1 MQGEVQNNQEV
12 KVFITG
18 ASRGIGLSIATL
30 FKENGYSIVSP
41 SHVELDLSDILSV
54 KKYISEHSNEIDI
67 LINNAGINPLLG
79 ILEITYEDYMNIFQT
94 NLFSELELIKWCV
107 PYWQK
112 KRSGHVINISSI
124 WGSISKPRR
133 LLYGATK
140 SALNNITK
148 NLALEL
154 GEYNVLVNAISPGFI
169 NTELTKLNNTPA
181 EIEKIKDQIPLK
193 RLAEPEEV
201 AKLAFFL
208 GHYNTFIT
216 GQTIHIDGGYTC
228 Q

>member
-1 MQGEVQNNQEV
+1 MQAEVQNNRDI
-12 KVFITG
+12 KIFITG

-30 FKENGYSIVSP
+30 FKENGYSVITP
-41 SHVELDLSDILSV
+41 SHTELDLSDITSV
-54 KKYISEHSNEIDI
+54 RNYINLHSNDIDV
-67 LINNAGINPLLG
+67 LINNAGINPLQG
-79 ILEITYEDYMNIFQT
+79 ILEIGYENYMEVFQT
-94 NLFSELELIKWCV
+94 NLFSGLELIKWCV

-112 KRSGHVINISSI
+112 MKSGHVINISSI
-124 WGSISKPRR
+124 WGSVSKPKR

-154 GEYNVLVNAISPGFI
+154 GEYNVLVNAIAPGFI
-169 NTELTKLNNTPA
+169 NTELTKLNNTTA
-181 EIEKIKDQIPLK
+181 ELEKIKVQIPLK
-193 RLAEPEEV
+193 RLAEPYEV
-201 AKLAFFL
+201 AKLAYFL
-208 GHYNTFIT
+208 VTQNSFIT

>member
-1 MQGEVQNNQEV
+1 MLEETLNSKQH

-18 ASRGIGLSIATL
+18 ASRGIGLAIAMH
-30 FKENGYSIVSP
+30 FSKNGYTVISP
-41 SHVELDLSDILSV
+41 PHEELDLSDITSV
-54 KKYISEHSNEIDI
+54 REFISMHSNQIDI
-67 LINNAGINPLLG
+67 LINNAGINPLQG
-79 ILEITYEDYMNIFQT
+79 ILEITYENYMKIFQT
-94 NLFSELELIKWCV
+94 NFFSVLELIKWCT
-107 PYWQK
+107 PYWQE

-124 WGSISKPRR
+124 WGSVSKPKR

-154 GEYNVLVNAISPGFI
+154 GEYNVLINAIAPGFI
-169 NTELTKLNNTPA
+169 NTELTRLNNTF
-181 EIEKIKDQIPLK
+181 EDLEKIKELIPLK
-193 RLAEPEEV
+193 RLAEPLEV

-208 GHYNTFIT
+208 GTQNTFIT

>member
-1 MQGEVQNNQEV
+1 MQEEVQNNQNN
-12 KVFITG
+12 KIFITG

-30 FKENGYSIVSP
+30 FLEKGYSVIVP
-41 SHVELDLSDILSV
+41 THAELDLSDITSV
-54 KKYISEHSNEIDI
+54 RNYISRNSNDIDV
-67 LINNAGINPLLG
+67 LINNAGINPLQG
-79 ILEITYEDYMNIFQT
+79 IMEITYENYMEIFQT
-94 NLFSELELIKWCV
+94 NLFSGLELIKWCV

-124 WGSISKPRR
+124 WGSVSKPRR

-154 GEYNVLVNAISPGFI
+154 GEYNVLVNAIAPGFI
-169 NTELTKLNNTPA
+169 NTELTRLNNTLA
-181 EIEKIKDQIPLK
+181 ELEKIKEQIPL
-193 RLAEPEEV
+193 RRMAEPYEV
-201 AKLAFFL
+201 AKLALFL
-208 GHYNTFIT
+208 GSQNSFIT

>member
-1 MQGEVQNNQEV
+1 MQEEVQNSQKI

-30 FKENGYSIVSP
+30 FLENGYSVIAP
-41 SHVELDLSDILSV
+41 TRDELDLSDITSV
-54 KKYISEHSNEIDI
+54 RNYITRHSNDIDV
-67 LINNAGINPLLG
+67 LINNAGINPLQG
-79 ILEITYEDYMNIFQT
+79 ILEITYENYMEIFQT
-94 NLFSELELIKWCV
+94 NLFSCLELIKWCV

-112 KRSGHVINISSI
+112 KQSGNVINISSI
-124 WGSISKPRR
+124 WGSVSKPKR

-154 GEYNVLVNAISPGFI
+154 GEYNVLVNAIAPGFI
-169 NTELTKLNNTPA
+169 NTELTRLNNTS
-181 EIEKIKDQIPLK
+181 EELEKIKEQIPLK
-193 RLAEPEEV
+193 RLAEPGEV

-208 GHYNTFIT
+208 GTQNSFIT

>member
-1 MQGEVQNNQEV
+1 MQEEVQNNQNN
-12 KVFITG
+12 KIFITG

-30 FKENGYSIVSP
+30 FLEKGYSVIVP
-41 SHVELDLSDILSV
+41 THTELDLSDITSV
-54 KKYISEHSNEIDI
+54 RNYISRNSNDIDV
-67 LINNAGINPLLG
+67 LINNAGINPLQG
-79 ILEITYEDYMNIFQT
+79 IMEITYENYMEIFQT
-94 NLFSELELIKWCV
+94 NLFSGLELIKWCV

-124 WGSISKPRR
+124 WGSVSKPRR

-154 GEYNVLVNAISPGFI
+154 GEYNVLVNAIAPGFI
-169 NTELTKLNNTPA
+169 NTELTRLNNTLA
-181 EIEKIKDQIPLK
+181 ELEKIKEQIPL
-193 RLAEPEEV
+193 RRMAEPYEV
-201 AKLAFFL
+201 AKLALFL
-208 GHYNTFIT
+208 GSQNSFIT

>member
-1 MQGEVQNNQEV
+1 VQNNKDI

-18 ASRGIGLSIATL
+18 ASRGIGLSIAAKFL
-30 FKENGYSIVSP
+30 RNGYKVINPNHS
-41 SHVELDLSDILSV
+41 ELDLSNINSV
-54 KKYISEHSNEIDI
+54 KNYVTNHSNDIDVI
-67 LINNAGINPLLG
+67 INNAGINPLQG
-79 ILEITYEDYMNIFQT
+79 ILEINYDNYIELFQI
-94 NLFSELELIKWCV
+94 NLFSGLELIKWCV

-124 WGSISKPRR
+124 WGSVSKPKR

-154 GEYNVLVNAISPGFI
+154 GEYNVLVNAIAPGFI
-169 NTELTKLNNTPA
+169 NTDLTRSNNTPA
-181 EIEKIKDQIPLK
+181 ELEKIKKQIPLK

-201 AKLAFFL
+201 ANFAFFL
-208 GHYNTFIT
+208 GTQNSFIT

>member
-1 MQGEVQNNQEV
+1 MHKELQNNGDT

-30 FKENGYSIVSP
+30 FLEHGYVVIDP
-41 SHVELDLSDILSV
+41 TREELDLSDISSV
-54 KKYISEHSNEIDI
+54 RNYIARHSNEIDI
-67 LINNAGINPLLG
+67 LINNAGINPLKG
-79 ILEITYEDYMNIFQT
+79 ILEINYENYLEIFQT
-94 NLFSELELIKWCV
+94 NLFSCLELIKWCV

-112 KRSGHVINISSI
+112 KRSGNVINISSI
-124 WGSISKPRR
+124 WGSVSKPKR

-154 GEYNVLVNAISPGFI
+154 GEYNVLVNAIAPGFI
-169 NTELTKLNNTPA
+169 NTELTRLNNTPGDL
-181 EIEKIKDQIPLK
+181 EKIKDLIPLK
-193 RLAEPEEV
+193 RLAEPGEV

-208 GHYNTFIT
+208 GTQNSFIT